1 MDHPSSPFVVRHFD
15 AKPRTSLSEM
25 VLAWANDDE
34 TNEPRWIME
43 LGRDRRGAQ
52 CRCRCPSCGASL
64 TAVNAAKDKY
74 FTRPH
79 FRHPN
84 GLPRHECLIL
94 AARSAALRQLLEDGL
109 IDLPQR
115 KVSGEFVGL
124 SGERYEVWRTAPP
137 ARVLVSQVTYQ
148 DQTLAVLTLDDGRT
162 LRVRLTGVSTT
173 MDAVSGTDGQRVPTI
188 FLDIS
193 DPAIAGMSPDDL
205 RQRLTLINSSIRWCT
220 HWDDA
225 VLQDDANR
233 SAQDEAESFLDSQPE
248 GIDLH
253 DDLPPELRRETLL
266 HIEVKRILAEST
278 RFMVPEFDVSVQ
290 VEHLERN
297 WRFPAQWADITDVT
311 LERRYGRIIPDLTC
325 AVRTPTE
332 LESQPLLIE
341 VTVTNAIGDERMERI
356 RSMGAPAVEIDLSKF
371 GGRVSREILRELVVE
386 RLDTKR
392 WLYLPMADER
402 RAALLADLQT
412 LYQEEV
418 LSARQKRERVE
429 RVLARSTEQV
439 ASAYLDAVTAHL
451 DARIAVG
458 RDWDSADVQSMLSVA
473 AERLA
478 DAVDCMR
485 IHGYPEAGDSD
496 LVGEKE
502 IVSRILS
509 IQLDRGVGYDL
520 ATGFQVVNSI
530 QQMKGPR
537 GRAQAIVA
545 LIAIRA
551 YKPRQTEAQQ
561 RKIKEWAQ
569 EVRDSVDAGEEK
581 YLRDGF
587 YDRILSLLFPEMAQ
601 SLADPIKSGKR
612 MPTSN
617 AARSTT
623 AATAEIV
630 SREPNERNFWLR
642 GPALE
647 AWKAANPEAAKAFFK
662 RNH

>member
-1 MDHPSSPFVVRHFD
+1 MDHPASPYVVRHLEV
-15 AKPRTSLSEM
+15 APRTSLSEM
-25 VLAWANDDE
+25 ILAWANDSE

-43 LGRDRRGAQ
+43 LGTDRRGAQ

-94 AARSAALRQLLEDGL
+94 AARSAALRQLLEDGS

-115 KVSGEFVGL
+115 NVSGEFVGL
-124 SGERYEVWRTAPP
+124 SGERYEVWRSAPP
-137 ARVLVSQVTYQ
+137 ARVRVSHVTYQ

-162 LRVRLTGVSTT
+162 LRVRLTGVSATV
-173 MDAVSGTDGQRVPTI
+173 DPGSGADGQRLPTI

-205 RQRLTLINSSIRWCT
+205 RQRLTLITDSIRWCA
-220 HWDDA
+220 HWDDS
-225 VLQDDANR
+225 VLQEDADR
-233 SAQDEAESFLDSQPE
+233 LAQDEAEGFLDTQPE
-248 GIDLH
+248 GIELP
-253 DDLPPELRRETLL
+253 DDLPPALRRETLL
-266 HIEVKRILAEST
+266 HLEVKRILAEST

-290 VEHLERN
+290 LEHLERN
-297 WRFPAQWADITDVT
+297 WRFPAQWAGITDVT
-311 LERRYGRIIPDLTC
+311 LERRYGCIIPDLTC
-325 AVRTPTE
+325 AVTTPIE
-332 LESQPLLIE
+332 LRFQPLLVE
-341 VTVTNAIGDERMERI
+341 VTVTNAIGDERMVRI

-371 GGRVSREILRELVVE
+371 GGRISRESLRELVVE
-386 RLDTKR
+386 RLDAKR

-402 RAALLADLQT
+402 RSELLADLHT

-418 LSARQKRERVE
+418 LRERQKRERVE
-429 RVLARSTEQV
+429 RVLARSIEQV

-451 DARIAVG
+451 DARIAAG
-458 RDWDSADVQSMLSVA
+458 KNWNSADAQSTLSVA
-473 AERLA
+473 AGRLA
-478 DAVDCMR
+478 HAVDCMG
-485 IHGYPEAGDSD
+485 IHGYPEAGDLD

-509 IQLDRGVGYDL
+509 IRLDRGVGYDL
-520 ATGFQVVNSI
+520 ATGSQVVNSI

-561 RKIKEWAQ
+561 KRIKEWAQ

-587 YDRILSLLFPEMAQ
+587 YDRILSLLFPEMAR
-601 SLADPIKSGKR
+601 SLADPIRSGKR
-612 MPTSN
+612 KPTSN
-617 AARSTT
+617 VAGST
-623 AATAEIV
+623 APAIEEIA
-630 SREPNERNFWLR
+630 SREPNERSFWLR

-647 AWKAANPEAAKAFFK
+647 AWKAANPEAAKAFFT
-662 RNH
+662 RNR